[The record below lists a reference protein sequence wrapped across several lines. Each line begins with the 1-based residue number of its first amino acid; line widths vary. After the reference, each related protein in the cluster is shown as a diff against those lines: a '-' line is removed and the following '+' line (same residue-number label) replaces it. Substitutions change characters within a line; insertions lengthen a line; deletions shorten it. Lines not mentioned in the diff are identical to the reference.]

1 MESMIVIIILLM
13 GLIGINGGPTEDVLK
28 LVKSIN
34 DTLHAQGNLSGIMVT
49 DLIGS
54 LIASLF
60 VLGHILVG
68 FYRFWTRAPTGE

>member
-1 MESMIVIIILLM
+1 MIVIIILLM

-60 VLGHILVG
+60 VLGHILVS